1 MNLLHI
7 VATPRGLASNTAR
20 VSNALLEALYD
31 RYDDVSVQTLD
42 LFAADL
48 PAVAGSN
55 IESKYKLMT
64 GQQLDAEASG
74 SWHAIEKTIEEFLHA
89 DHYLLTTPMW
99 NLSIPYVL
107 KYYIDA
113 IVQPGYLFRYDES
126 GRPQGLVTG
135 RKMICV
141 TSRGGDYSAE
151 PLKGFDFVEGYLRTI
166 FGFIGLTDVHF
177 FNVQPM
183 DISIEARQA
192 AQRKAIADVRAF
204 VAGNDWGASE
214 APAPALPAGLK
225 PAVLVEADAAA
236 AN

>member
-1 MNLLHI
+1 MRLLHI

-20 VSNALLEALYD
+20 VSNALLEALYE
-31 RYDDVSVQTLD
+31 RYDDLTVETLD
-42 LFAADL
+42 LFNADL

-64 GQQLDAEASG
+64 GQGLDAPAVD
-74 SWHAIEKTIEEFLHA
+74 SWHEIEETIAEFLKA
-89 DHYLLTTPMW
+89 DAYLLTTPMW

-113 IVQPGYLFRYDES
+113 IVQPGYLFKYNEA
-126 GRPQGLVTG
+126 GQPEGLVTG

-151 PLKGFDFVEGYLRTI
+151 PLKSFDFVEPYLRTI
-166 FGFIGLTDVHF
+166 FGFVGLADIHF

-183 DISIEARQA
+183 DQSIEARRA
-192 AQRKAIADVRAF
+192 AQKKAIAEVRSF
-204 VAGNDWGASE
+204 VANEDWGHPQE
-214 APAPALPAGLK
+214 KPVDLPAGLK
-225 PAVLVEADAAA
+225 PAPLPEEAAPIA
-236 AN
+236 